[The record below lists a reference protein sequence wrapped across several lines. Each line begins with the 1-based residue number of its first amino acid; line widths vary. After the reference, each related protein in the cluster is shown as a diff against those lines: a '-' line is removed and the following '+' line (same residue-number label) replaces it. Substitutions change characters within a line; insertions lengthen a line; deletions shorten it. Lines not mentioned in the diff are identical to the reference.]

1 MNRSTVN
8 RRYTIERKIGEGGMA
23 EVFLGYDD
31 LLHRPVAIKR
41 LRPQYAADATFR
53 LRFEREAQA
62 AASFSHPN
70 IVNIYDV
77 GEDGGTPYIVMEYIA
92 GETLKEIIE
101 QEGPFHPDD
110 VAILIEQVASALDYA
125 HERGFVHR
133 DIKPQNILVD
143 AEGLAKVVDF
153 GIAKGLSDSTLTE
166 AGTGLGTVHYLS
178 PEQASGLMATPSSDI
193 YSLGVI
199 AYEMLTGRL
208 PFEAD
213 SAVGVAMKHLHEAPK
228 HPSQVNPQVPRP
240 AGDVVMRALAKDPTQ
255 RFPTAGEFAR
265 ALDHWRDFA
274 SATAKTVL
282 LNGSSHLSYPKAP
295 APPSEDHAPP
305 PRAVAHAATRQ
316 NVARALPA
324 DTASQI
330 RVSHATAKLASSSR
344 VGCAS
349 WVIGT
354 AVMVALIALIW
365 FGARLSSRLPGIAHQ
380 EGAQTATVPPG
391 ESVPAF
397 AATREESAS
406 REPTTS
412 PAIVPINRTQDSLV
426 AVPELLGM
434 TEDEATAALDQ
445 LDLVLDLGDA
455 VTSDDV
461 PAGRVIDQDP
471 APGEQVAPGTAVL
484 VHLSA
489 GPAAIDLA
497 KLEVIGSEPQAA
509 EEKLRSLGLDVTF
522 GEISSTE
529 VSEGLVAALDP
540 PGRVRPGDT
549 VTILVSVGNRVQI
562 PREIQGGPLEA
573 AVSTLERLGFHV
585 AHTYAVPRNVLVEAG
600 IVPEEA
606 GIEDGDVVGIQDN
619 GADFGAWLPPGT
631 SVSLVYYD
639 ASLEG

>member
-1 MNRSTVN
+1 VNRSTVN

-53 LRFEREAQA
+53 MRFEREAQA

-92 GETLKEIIE
+92 GETLKTIIE

-213 SAVGVAMKHLHEAPK
+213 SAVGVAMKHLHEPPR
-228 HPSQVNPQVPRP
+228 HPSDVNPRVPRS

-255 RFPTAGEFAR
+255 RFPTAGDFAH
-265 ALDHWRDFA
+265 ALDHWRDYA
-274 SATAKTVL
+274 GTLTDTIA
-282 LNGSSHLSYPKAP
+282 LNGSSHASPSRPAAPPSFQRSPQTRPIARPVQGAQQARPQAATTLAAASATHAAP
-295 APPSEDHAPP
+295 AP
-305 PRAVAHAATRQ
+305 
-316 NVARALPA
+316 
-324 DTASQI
+324 
-330 RVSHATAKLASSSR
+330 ASSSR

-349 WVIGT
+349 WVVGG
-354 AVMVALIALIW
+354 AVIVGLLALIW
-365 FGARLSSRLPGIAHQ
+365 FGARLSSRLPGIGLNDDLPPATIPA
-380 EGAQTATVPPG
+380 GASVPDSTPTATQLARSKP
-391 ESVPAF
+391 S
-397 AATREESAS
+397 
-406 REPTTS
+406 PT
-412 PAIVPINRTQDSLV
+412 PAIVPIRGSADGLV
-426 AVPELLGM
+426 TVPELVGL
-434 TEDEATAALDQ
+434 TQDEATANLDQ
-445 LDLVLDLGDA
+445 LDLVLDVGDTVASDSVPLGHIA
-455 VTSDDV
+455 
-461 PAGRVIDQDP
+461 DQDP
-471 APGEQVAPGTAVL
+471 APGEQVVPGTAVL

-489 GPAAIDLA
+489 GPAFIDLA
-497 KLEVIGSEPQAA
+497 KLDLIGSEPEAA
-509 EEKLRSLGLDVTF
+509 EETLTSLGLSVILDETGSADVP
-522 GEISSTE
+522 
-529 VSEGLVAALDP
+529 EGLVAALDP
-540 PGRVRPGDT
+540 PDRVRPGDT
-549 VTILVSVGNRVQI
+549 VTLLVSMGNKVQI
-562 PREIQGGPLEA
+562 PREIQSGPLEA
-573 AVSTLERLGFHV
+573 AIAKLEQLGFNV
-585 AHTYAVPRNVLVEAG
+585 ANTYPVPKSVLTNAG
-600 IVPEEA
+600 IDPEQA

>member
-213 SAVGVAMKHLHEAPK
+213 SAVGVALKHLHEAPK
-228 HPSQVNPQVPRP
+228 HPSQVNPRVPRP

-265 ALDHWRDFA
+265 ALDQWRDFA
-274 SATAKTVL
+274 SAPAETVR
-282 LNGSSHLSYPKAP
+282 LNGSPHLAYPKAP
-295 APPSEDHAPP
+295 APPSKDHPASPP
-305 PRAVAHAATRQ
+305 AMANTATRQ
-316 NVARALPA
+316 NAARALPA
-324 DTASQI
+324 DTASQM
-330 RVSHATAKLASSSR
+330 RRSHATAMPASSSR
-344 VGCAS
+344 AGCAS
-349 WVIGT
+349 WVVGT
-354 AVMVALIALIW
+354 AVVMALIALFW

-380 EGAQTATVPPG
+380 ESAQTATVPPG
-391 ESVPAF
+391 DAVPAV
-397 AATREESAS
+397 AATREQPTS
-406 REPTTS
+406 REPTPT
-412 PAIVPINRTQDSLV
+412 PAIVPISGSQDSLV
-426 AVPELLGM
+426 AVPELLGT

-461 PAGRVIDQDP
+461 PAGRVVDQDP
-471 APGEQVAPGTAVL
+471 APGVQVAPGTAVL

-497 KLEVIGSEPQAA
+497 KLGVIGSDPQAA
-509 EEKLRSLGLDVTF
+509 EERLRSLGLDVTF
-522 GEISSTE
+522 GETSSTE
-529 VSEGLVAALDP
+529 VREGLVAALDP
-540 PGRVRPGDT
+540 ADRVRPGDT
-549 VTILVSVGNRVQI
+549 VTILVSMGNKVQI

-573 AVSTLERLGFHV
+573 AVTTLERLGFHV
-585 AHTYAVPRNVLVEAG
+585 AHTYAVPRGVLIEAG

-639 ASLEG
+639 ASLQG

>member
-1 MNRSTVN
+1 
-8 RRYTIERKIGEGGMA
+8 MA

-53 LRFEREAQA
+53 VRFEREAQA

-143 AEGLAKVVDF
+143 AAGLAKVVDF

-228 HPSQVNPQVPRP
+228 HPSQVNPRVPRP
-240 AGDVVMRALAKDPTQ
+240 AGDIVMRALAKDPTQ

-274 SATAKTVL
+274 SAPAETLL
-282 LNGSSHLSYPKAP
+282 LNGSSHLDSPSMP
-295 APPSEDHAPP
+295 APPSRDHPAP
-305 PRAVAHAATRQ
+305 PRARAHAVPRQTIAHTRP
-316 NVARALPA
+316 VE
-324 DTASQI
+324 TASPL
-330 RVSHATAKLASSSR
+330 RASNATATAPSFSR
-344 VGCAS
+344 AGCAS
-349 WVIGT
+349 WVVGT
-354 AVMVALIALIW
+354 AVLVALIALIW
-365 FGARLSSRLPGIAHQ
+365 FGARLSARLPGIAHQ
-380 EGAQTATVPPG
+380 ESAQTATVPPG
-391 ESVPAF
+391 ESVPAI
-397 AATREESAS
+397 AATREQSVS
-406 REPTTS
+406 RAPTPS
-412 PAIVPINRTQDSLV
+412 PPIVPINGTQGSLV

-434 TEDEATAALDQ
+434 TEHEATAALDQ

-455 VTSDDV
+455 VTSDNV
-461 PAGRVIDQDP
+461 PAGRVVSQDP
-471 APGEQVAPGTAVL
+471 AHGERVAPGTAVL

-489 GPAAIDLA
+489 GPAAIDLE
-497 KLEVIGSEPQAA
+497 KLGVIGSDPRAA
-509 EEKLRSLGLDVTF
+509 EERLRSLGLDVTF
-522 GEISSTE
+522 GEIGSTE
-529 VSEGLVAALDP
+529 VREGLVAALDP
-540 PGRVRPGDT
+540 PGQVRPGDT
-549 VTILVSVGNRVQI
+549 VTILVSMGNKVQI
-562 PREIQGGPLEA
+562 PREIQGGPLQA
-573 AVSTLERLGFHV
+573 AVSALEQLGFQI
-585 AHTYAVPRNVLVEAG
+585 AHTYAVPRSVLIEAG

>member
-143 AEGLAKVVDF
+143 AAGLAKVVDF

-228 HPSQVNPQVPRP
+228 HPSQVNPRVPRP

-255 RFPTAGEFAR
+255 RFPTAGDFAR
-265 ALDHWRDFA
+265 ALDHWRDFTNA
-274 SATAKTVL
+274 PAETVL
-282 LNGSSHLSYPKAP
+282 LNRSAHAAHSKAP
-295 APPSEDHAPP
+295 APPRQDRPAPP
-305 PRAVAHAATRQ
+305 RTLVPPVAPPH
-316 NVARALPA
+316 VARARPA
-324 DTASQI
+324 DITPSPSSRAS
-330 RVSHATAKLASSSR
+330 VAPASSSR

-365 FGARLSSRLPGIAHQ
+365 FGARLSSRLPGISHQ
-380 EGAQTATVPPG
+380 DSARTATIPPG

-397 AATREESAS
+397 AATREQSAS
-406 REPTTS
+406 REPTPS
-412 PAIVPINRTQDSLV
+412 PAIVPISDTQDSLI

-434 TEDEATAALDQ
+434 TEDEATATLDQ

-455 VTSDDV
+455 VTSDNV
-461 PAGRVIDQDP
+461 PAGRVVDQDP

-489 GPAAIDLA
+489 GPATIDLA
-497 KLEVIGSEPQAA
+497 KLDVIGAEPQTA
-509 EEKLRSLGLDVTF
+509 EERLRSLGLEVAL
-522 GEISSTE
+522 GETGSAK
-529 VSEGLVAALDP
+529 VPEGRVAALDP
-540 PGRVRPGDT
+540 PDRVRPGDT
-549 VTILVSVGNRVQI
+549 VTILVSVGNKVQI

-573 AVSTLERLGFHV
+573 AVSTLERLGFHI
-585 AHTYAVPRNVLVEAG
+585 AHTYAVPRSVLVEAG

-639 ASLEG
+639 ASLQG